1 MIFIECKGVQ
11 NQLTIYQSL
20 SEPSK
25 YLTWLK
31 KGFAQAQEKWAALSA
46 CFDDLLSKMH
56 LKKLQS
62 FFF

>member
-31 KGFAQAQEKWAALSA
+31 KGFAQAQGV
-46 CFDDLLSKMH
+46 
-56 LKKLQS
+56 
-62 FFF
+62 